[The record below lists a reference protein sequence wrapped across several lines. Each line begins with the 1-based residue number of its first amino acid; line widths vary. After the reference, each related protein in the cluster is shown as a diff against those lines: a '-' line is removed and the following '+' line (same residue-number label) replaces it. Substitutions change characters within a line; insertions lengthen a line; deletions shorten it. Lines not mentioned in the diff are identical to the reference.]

1 MLTIQIHRSALSLLL
16 ILASSA
22 LGACG
27 GDDPTIL
34 TAPPGSGGT
43 AGEPSGSAGTNAS
56 AGTDAGGTSAGGTSA
71 GGAGG
76 SSAAA
81 CIEEPAAPA
90 DFLVRCTD
98 SACRPFDN
106 AARLG
111 SYRAGEPL
119 PEVP

>member
-1 MLTIQIHRSALSLLL
+1 MITIKFDRSALSLIL

-22 LGACG
+22 LFACG

-34 TAPPGSGGT
+34 NAAPGSGGT
-43 AGEPSGSAGTNAS
+43 GNAPSGSAGTNAG
-56 AGTDAGGTSAGGTSA
+56 AGTDAGGTSAGGTGS
-71 GGAGG
+71 GGTGG
-76 SSAAA
+76 GSAAA
-81 CIEEPAAPA
+81 CVEEPSTPE

-106 AARLG
+106 AARL
-111 SYRAGEPL
+111 SLYRAGEPL

>member
-1 MLTIQIHRSALSLLL
+1 MITIKADRSALSLLL

-22 LGACG
+22 LFACG

-43 AGEPSGSAGTNAS
+43 GSTPSGNAGTGGINAS
-56 AGTDAGGTSAGGTSA
+56 AGTGGTSAGGT
-71 GGAGG
+71 GG
-76 SSAAA
+76 SSAA
-81 CIEEPAAPA
+81 CVEEPSTAEE
-90 DFLVRCTD
+90 FLVRCTD

-106 AARLG
+106 AARL
-111 SYRAGEPL
+111 SLYRAGEPL

>member
-1 MLTIQIHRSALSLLL
+1 MITIKADRSALSLLL

-22 LGACG
+22 LFACG

-34 TAPPGSGGT
+34 NAPPGTGGT
-43 AGEPSGSAGTNAS
+43 GPSGNAGTGGSTAS
-56 AGTDAGGTSAGGTSA
+56 AGTGGTSAGGT
-71 GGAGG
+71 GG

-81 CIEEPAAPA
+81 CVEEPSTAEE
-90 DFLVRCTD
+90 FLVRCTD

-106 AARLG
+106 AARL
-111 SYRAGEPL
+111 SLYRAGEPL

>member
-1 MLTIQIHRSALSLLL
+1 MITIKADRSALSLLL

-22 LGACG
+22 LFACG

-43 AGEPSGSAGTNAS
+43 GEPTGNAGTGGTSAGT
-56 AGTDAGGTSAGGTSA
+56 GGTSAGGT
-71 GGAGG
+71 GG
-76 SSAAA
+76 SSAA
-81 CIEEPAAPA
+81 CVEEPSTGEE
-90 DFLVRCTD
+90 FLVRCTD

-106 AARLG
+106 AARL
-111 SYRAGEPL
+111 SLYRAGEPL